1 MNERSKKNEPIS
13 SADRFAKTSSIPL
26 TEEDLT
32 GVSGGDAPPT
42 EQISLSFGKIEYK
55 YSFR

>member
-1 MNERSKKNEPIS
+1 MHERSKKNKLIS
-13 SADRFAKTSSIPL
+13 LADTLAKTSSIPL

-42 EQISLSFGKIEYK
+42 EKISLSFGKIEYK
-55 YSFR
+55 YTCR